1 MGWWGAAFFG
11 EVDVAL
17 ATGILFTSLNT
28 NDQTNIEWIFNI
40 VHREYMY
47 NTEYI
52 YIYIFIH
59 TIYKESLYTWRRCM
73 PVMVDLVSNFEDF
86 NLGFQLPPCKKKTL
100 TQTAKA

>member
-17 ATGILFTSLNT
+17 ATGILFTSLNA

-47 NTEYI
+47 NTIYIRTYI
-52 YIYIFIH
+52 YSYSIQRIVVYM
-59 TIYKESLYTWRRCM
+59 E
-73 PVMVDLVSNFEDF
+73 
-86 NLGFQLPPCKKKTL
+86 TL
-100 TQTAKA
+100 HL